1 MSYKLIDKTSLFIFD
16 WDGVIIDSK
25 QACFLTLK
33 KTLENRIDLTW
44 EKFCDYNNSHKDFFS
59 ELGLGN
65 KEKLEFD
72 LSFRENCKKNA
83 KFINGSIE
91 AIKELRGLGKKV
103 AIATNCTHSSII
115 DMTRYFDVFN
125 LFDIVIGKSL
135 RSSEPTSD
143 VSCTRQGLSAKGL
156 ALKPKPYPDM
166 IEYIIK
172 KLEIKSK
179 NTVMVGDSKTDIIAG
194 KKAKTKTVGVLSGYT
209 DGIELKHEK
218 PDFIFDNIFNMIK

>member
-33 KTLENRIDLTW
+33 KTLEKRIDLTW
-44 EKFCDYNNSHKDFFS
+44 EKFCYYNNSHKDFFS

-115 DMTRYFDVFN
+115 DMTRHFDVFN
-125 LFDIVIGKSL
+125 LFDMVIGKSFNA
-135 RSSEPTSD
+135 S
-143 VSCTRQGLSAKGL
+143 VNL
-156 ALKPKPYPDM
+156 AIKPKPYPDM

-172 KLEIKSK
+172 KSEIKPK
-179 NTVMVGDSKTDIIAG
+179 NTVMIGDSKTDIIAG

>member
-1 MSYKLIDKTSLFIFD
+1 MSYKLIDKASLFIFD

-25 QACFLTLK
+25 QVCFITLK
-33 KTLENRIDLTW
+33 KTLEKRIDLTW
-44 EKFCDYNNSHKDFFS
+44 EKFCDYNNSHRDFFS

-72 LSFRENCKKNA
+72 LMFREHCKKDA

-91 AIKELRGLGKKV
+91 SIKELRGLGKKV

-115 DMTRYFDVFN
+115 DMTRHFDVFN
-125 LFDIVIGKSL
+125 LFDMVIGKS
-135 RSSEPTSD
+135 
-143 VSCTRQGLSAKGL
+143 SAI
-156 ALKPKPYPDM
+156 KPKPCPDM

-172 KLEIKSK
+172 KSEIKPK
-179 NTVMVGDSKTDIIAG
+179 NAVMIGDSKTDIIAG

>member
-1 MSYKLIDKTSLFIFD
+1 MSYKLIDKASLFIFD

-125 LFDIVIGKSL
+125 LFDMVIGKSF
-135 RSSEPTSD
+135 
-143 VSCTRQGLSAKGL
+143 SASVNL
-156 ALKPKPYPDM
+156 AIKPKPYPDM

-172 KLEIKSK
+172 KSEIKPK